1 MSFSTGVPFMR
12 RILLPLLIVVLA
24 VSAVFVL
31 GQANVT
37 PEAQSILQITISN
50 STCNMEVDG
59 MISVTPEVTSEA
71 SSAAASIG
79 ATLKS
84 PPYPLLTLGAGCA
97 DVIARLHVPNNDTI
111 WIKFAVTENEPVW
124 QQFKGVPGD
133 AHPPKFD
140 KRGRFVGCE
149 IAQMG
154 EQTCRALWAY
164 EGTTYLIQIPLD
176 VRSAYIAPIAA
187 TRTAAPAVSTAA
199 PIPVSTPNSGVWG
212 SCGSCTTCG
221 GPVEHCVLAPDNT
234 CVWDAARCEHR
245 RPGDN

>member
-1 MSFSTGVPFMR
+1 MR

-24 VSAVFVL
+24 LSAVFVL
-31 GQANVT
+31 GQDNAST
-37 PEAQSILQITISN
+37 PEAQSSVLKITVGN

-59 MISVTPEVTSEA
+59 TISVTPEVTSEA

-84 PPYPLLTLGAGCA
+84 PPYPLLTLGADCA
-97 DVIARLHVPNNDTI
+97 DVITRLHVPNNDI
-111 WIKFAVTENEPVW
+111 LWVKFAVVENEPDW
-124 QQFKGVPGD
+124 QKFEAVPGD
-133 AHPPKFD
+133 AHPPRFD

-149 IAQMG
+149 IPQMG
-154 EQTCRALWAY
+154 DQTCRVLWDY
-164 EGTTYLIQIPLD
+164 QNTTYLVEIPIV
-176 VRSAYIAPIAA
+176 VRSAYIAPVVTNTPI
-187 TRTAAPAVSTAA
+187 PAVSTAA

-234 CVWDAARCEHR
+234 CVWDAFRCE
-245 RPGDN
+245 RPNPK

>member
-1 MSFSTGVPFMR
+1 MR
-12 RILLPLLIVVLA
+12 RILLPLLVVVLA
-24 VSAVFVL
+24 VSAVFAL

-37 PEAQSILQITISN
+37 PEAQSSVLQITVGN

-59 MISVTPEVTSEA
+59 TISVTPEFTSEA

-84 PPYPLLTLGAGCA
+84 PSYPLLTLGADCA

-111 WIKFAVTENEPVW
+111 WIKFFVTENEPVW
-124 QQFKGVPGD
+124 QQFKVVPGD
-133 AHPPKFD
+133 AHPPRFD

-149 IAQMG
+149 IPQMG
-154 EQTCRALWAY
+154 EQTCRTLWTY
-164 EGTTYLIQIPLD
+164 EGTTYLIEIPL
-176 VRSAYIAPIAA
+176 VVGSAYVAPAPLVLPN
-187 TRTAAPAVSTAA
+187 TPVPAPAVSTAA

-234 CVWDAARCEHR
+234 CVWDAFRCE
-245 RPGDN
+245 RPNPQ

>member
-1 MSFSTGVPFMR
+1 MR
-12 RILLPLLIVVLA
+12 RILLPLLVVVLA

-31 GQANVT
+31 GQDNAST
-37 PEAQSILQITISN
+37 PEAQSSVLQITVSN
-50 STCNMEVDG
+50 STCSMEIDG
-59 MISVTPEVTSEA
+59 TISVTPEVTSEA

-84 PPYPLLTLGAGCA
+84 PPYPLLTLGTDCA

-111 WIKFAVTENEPVW
+111 WIKFFVTENEPTW
-124 QQFKGVPGD
+124 QTFKTVPGD

-149 IAQMG
+149 IPQMG
-154 EQTCRALWAY
+154 DQTCRALWNY
-164 EGTTYLIQIPLD
+164 EGTPYLIQIPLD
-176 VRSAYIAPIAA
+176 VRSAYVAPIAA
-187 TRTAAPAVSTAA
+187 TRTSAPAVSTAA

-234 CVWDAARCEHR
+234 CVWDAFRCE
-245 RPGDN
+245 RPNPQ